1 MKQPKKVQPTEKN
14 HVPNETIEKTN
25 DASELETPSE
35 VNNSDSTSLDPEIDA
50 AKKEIELL
58 QEKYNQLNDSHL
70 RSLAEFDNYRKRTL
84 KEKAELIKNG
94 GEKVIVD
101 FISIVDDMERGLTA
115 SKDAQDVQAIREGM
129 ELIYVKMMAFLKKQ
143 GVVAIETENAAFNT
157 DVHEAITTFPA
168 PSEDLKGKVV
178 DCVQKGYLMNE
189 KVIRFAKVVV
199 GE

>member
-1 MKQPKKVQPTEKN
+1 
-14 HVPNETIEKTN
+14 
-25 DASELETPSE
+25 
-35 VNNSDSTSLDPEIDA
+35 
-50 AKKEIELL
+50 
-58 QEKYNQLNDSHL
+58 
-70 RSLAEFDNYRKRTL
+70 
-84 KEKAELIKNG
+84 
-94 GEKVIVD
+94 
-101 FISIVDDMERGLTA
+101 MERGLSAT
-115 SKDAQDVQAIREGM
+115 KDAQDVQAIREGM
-129 ELIYVKMMAFLKKQ
+129 ELIYSKMMTFLKKQ